1 MIVKNE
7 SHIILKTFENLAKYI
22 TFDYWVICDTGSTDG
37 TQDIITKYFAEKGIP
52 GELVQH
58 EWSDFGTNRTLAL
71 QAAHNKTDY
80 LLIFD
85 ADDSIHG
92 DFKLPNPFDKDMYS
106 LIFGNIFTYH
116 RPLLVNNRK
125 KWKFEGVLHEY
136 LIADGWPMKSQE
148 LVDGKYYLESGK
160 TGDRSKDKDK
170 YKKDAEILKAAFL
183 KESAAGN
190 FIANRYAFYCAQSYK
205 DSRQI
210 DSAIEWYTM
219 VVEKLQNW
227 NQEKFYSCIMIG
239 NLCSEKNDLDKALL
253 YYLKS
258 VEFDRERIEGI
269 TYACEILRRRNLH
282 QLVVALYFQYKSYNH
297 YPKDKLFLSLDQYA
311 DVLEFNTSISSFYS
325 GMHDLA
331 YECTKTIVK
340 NRFANEG
347 VIRTS
352 LSNLKFYK
360 NFLQKEDTLD
370 LFYTVNDL
378 FQSYK
383 DPSIVET
390 WNVLFELNRSKLIA
404 KPRKFTPPD
413 SKPKVFLSMTSC
425 KRFDLFEQ
433 TVNSIMNHFLD
444 KASIDVWFCV
454 DDNSSSEDRSKMKK
468 TYPWFRFYNKT
479 PEEKGHRE
487 SMNIIW
493 NKLKELKPKYWVH
506 IEDDFLFYTKKN
518 YITESIQFLEKS
530 DNIKQ
535 VLFNRNYAETS
546 DDIILGGHLPVSPGF
561 VVHDQKQGTFQY
573 PNCHYWPHYS
583 FRPGVVVVDAMLKLG
598 NFDSPNTFF
607 EMDYANR
614 WVSAGYKTAF
624 FDGIHCRHIGRL
636 TKDRNS
642 DKVKNAYELNNES
655 QFNKSS
661 NIKIINLKRRPDR
674 KEQVTKTFTDAG
686 ITNFQIVEAVDGTE
700 LKPTLELKK
709 LFAGN
714 DFGSRVGVIGC
725 ALTHYNLWKALLSD
739 NTNQYYTIFED
750 DITLVSDFKKKYDIM
765 EPAIHKFEC
774 LFLGYHMFT
783 QNREATKDAYVV
795 QSNRADIV
803 ANNRNL
809 NIGGT
814 FGYTINKIGAKALI
828 DFIEKNG
835 IRHGIDYVMKICK
848 EIKSLEIR
856 PQVVFSEW
864 YETPGQTVDTDI
876 QTNYTKLDFDS
887 IVDCGDKFEFKAGI
901 DQIGHDCYYRPH
913 KSIEEMMAIALEDP
927 NCAGFNTLGFF
938 KYAITNLE
946 PSRYFKNTDGV
957 FIKKNIL
964 KNLAPKSNSDKTRV
978 KMLCDWQT
986 SEKLIE
992 EWSLMNIPSTID
1004 LTTSYDADFHV
1015 IINKPGNGSFDPSKS
1030 IIYQMEPTV
1039 FDVTKNWGAKTWPKP
1054 DPNTYYRIQ
1063 NHQYLNGV
1071 QWNFK
1076 MPVEIPEKKLDNVV
1090 SILSGNN
1097 WEYGHQLRV
1106 AFVRSNQDLIK
1117 VFGRQNFNNLAC
1129 YQGKVPNEN
1138 RSNVYSKVKYCIA
1151 CENNS
1156 ETNYATEK
1164 IWEPILN
1171 EVLAFY
1177 WGCPNLDDY
1186 IDSRA
1191 FVHLPLEDPVAAR
1204 KIIDQAIAEDW
1215 WSQRIDAIREEKN
1228 KILNIYGFFPNLQR
1242 AITRT
1247 KMVIITLKEFDRSDM
1262 IKKTLKICQK
1272 LSIDVE
1278 VFYGVYGK
1286 KIVKEGDKLTYEN
1299 ESYTYN
1305 PKDRLNGEPMTPGEF
1320 GCAWSH
1326 LSVYKKLRNDTK
1338 YNNYLVLED
1347 DAELCD
1353 LYALNNAIINL
1364 PKNYDICHIGESV
1377 WYPFKTIS
1385 PVNNTYFN
1393 VQKQFFNGA
1402 MAYFI
1407 SKTGADKLIS
1417 DSLSLPAD
1425 DRLSNAFIGDKI
1437 NVFAPSSKVFQQT
1450 RNVESSI
1457 KSVSEN

>member
-1 MIVKNE
+1 
-7 SHIILKTFENLAKYI
+7 
-22 TFDYWVICDTGSTDG
+22 
-37 TQDIITKYFAEKGIP
+37 
-52 GELVQH
+52 
-58 EWSDFGTNRTLAL
+58 
-71 QAAHNKTDY
+71 
-80 LLIFD
+80 
-85 ADDSIHG
+85 
-92 DFKLPNPFDKDMYS
+92 
-106 LIFGNIFTYH
+106 
-116 RPLLVNNRK
+116 
-125 KWKFEGVLHEY
+125 
-136 LIADGWPMKSQE
+136 
-148 LVDGKYYLESGK
+148 
-160 TGDRSKDKDK
+160 
-170 YKKDAEILKAAFL
+170 
-183 KESAAGN
+183 
-190 FIANRYAFYCAQSYK
+190 
-205 DSRQI
+205 
-210 DSAIEWYTM
+210 
-219 VVEKLQNW
+219 
-227 NQEKFYSCIMIG
+227 MIG

-311 DVLEFNTSISSFYS
+311 DVLEFNTSISSFYT

-404 KPRKFTPPD
+404 KPRKFTPPA

-765 EPAIHKFEC
+765 EPTIHKFEC

-887 IVDCGDKFEFKAGI
+887 IVDCSDKFEFKAGL
-901 DQIGHDCYYRPH
+901 DQISNDCYYHPH

-1247 KMVIITLKEFDRSDM
+1247 KVVIITLKEFDRSDM

-1286 KIVKEGDKLTYEN
+1286 KIVKEGDKLMYEN

-1305 PKDRLNGEPMTPGEF
+1305 PKERLNGQPMTAGEF

-1326 LSVYKKLRNDTK
+1326 LSVYKKLRDDPK

-1425 DRLSNAFIGDKI
+1425 DRLSNAFISDKI